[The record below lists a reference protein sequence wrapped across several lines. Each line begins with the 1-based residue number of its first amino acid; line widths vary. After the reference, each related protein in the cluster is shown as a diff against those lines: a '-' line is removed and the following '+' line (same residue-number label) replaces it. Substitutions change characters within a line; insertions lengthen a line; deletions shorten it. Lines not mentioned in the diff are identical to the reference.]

1 MKKLLNTTT
10 AYLIAALA
18 AGVFYRE
25 FTKFSGFAGETVL
38 GVGDAHLLALGAGL
52 FLLLALFSGREGG
65 LAESKPFRRFYG
77 LYNISLPFM
86 ACTMVV
92 RGVLQVRGT
101 ELSRGLDAAISGFAG
116 IAHILM
122 AVSLFLL
129 LSALKKYALEK
140 R

>member
-10 AYLIAALA
+10 AYLIASPA

-38 GVGDAHLLALGAGL
+38 GVVHAHLLALGAGL

-92 RGVLQVRGT
+92 GACCRSGGRSCPGAWTPPSPALPA
-101 ELSRGLDAAISGFAG
+101 SPIS
-116 IAHILM
+116 
-122 AVSLFLL
+122 SWPCPC
-129 LSALKKYALEK
+129 SCC
-140 R
+140 